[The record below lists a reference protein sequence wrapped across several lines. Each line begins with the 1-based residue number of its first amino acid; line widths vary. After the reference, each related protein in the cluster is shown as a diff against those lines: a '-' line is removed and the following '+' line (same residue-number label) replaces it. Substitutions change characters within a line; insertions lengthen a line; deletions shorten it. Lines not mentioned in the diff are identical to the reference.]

1 MNERETAQH
10 FYEMLTGV
18 FDDEQSKIFRYIC
31 FGILLL
37 GMIWAGWY
45 YFRAHRLSDTNTP
58 IDPDMY
64 VDVQP
69 RSDNAPLKRIV
80 DLAATI
86 DAMRSSGSSIAAA
99 LDGLQ
104 NMPFNLNP
112 EGGLERTQNPN
123 EPSTL
128 NPANPTHVPQR
139 GPVNVKMIMTVENGE
154 NIAVIDAA
162 GEKGLIVRKGDA
174 LSGDNGVVSAITDK
188 GITII
193 FNESEDEIPLP
204 EIRKY
209 NKFFKTGRKSR

>member
-18 FDDEQSKIFRYIC
+18 FDDEQSKIFRYAC
-31 FGILLL
+31 FGVLLL

-99 LDGLQ
+99 LDGLH

-128 NPANPTHVPQR
+128 SSTPTNVPQR
-139 GPVNVKMIMTVENGE
+139 GPVNVKMIMTVENGD
-154 NIAVIDAA
+154 NIAVIDAI

-174 LSGDNGVVSAITDK
+174 LSGDNGVVSAITDR

-209 NKFFKTGRKSR
+209 NKFFRTGRKSR